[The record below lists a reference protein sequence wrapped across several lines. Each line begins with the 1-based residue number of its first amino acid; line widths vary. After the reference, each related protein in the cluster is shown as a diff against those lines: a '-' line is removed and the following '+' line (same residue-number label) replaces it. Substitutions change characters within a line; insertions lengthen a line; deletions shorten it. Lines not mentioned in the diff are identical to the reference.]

1 MKSRRHLLHAATT
14 DDETPYN
21 VVLTHCTADFDSLAS
36 AVGLAKLWSTERKSV
51 PTTLVVD
58 DVDEENPNTEQPDHY
73 STPDTFNP
81 TYVVLPRGAHPGV
94 AKFLSL
100 HKHLFPIKSLRDLPN
115 PENLDK
121 LGLVDAQRRERIGPA
136 GPLLAYAKRIT
147 VVDHHV
153 ESNTDIPEAEDY
165 VVDNVGSVTTL
176 IVEKLRK
183 ERVDVTP
190 PEATLLAL
198 GIHAD
203 TGSLCFDSTTPRD
216 ATALAW
222 AMRNGASQ
230 AAIAEHAHSTL
241 STEQQLVLTQSLAQ
255 INTTRVDG
263 VSVSTV
269 LLRADGFINGLA
281 AVTKDV
287 LDLSSSDVLIMAVI
301 YDSKSKT
308 IGGNNKN
315 RQGGGGG
322 GGTGKKGKN
331 NKNFKKRVGK
341 EFVQE
346 MEEEGGRGMRDNW
359 KMGVDAERRKSL
371 MNAFEKKDVDG
382 SGYLDS
388 QEIKS
393 ALKGGGVVASE
404 ELVDNLME
412 EMDKN
417 RDGRVDFEEF
427 FAFAK
432 KLQLQIDIEEG
443 KVPATMILIGRAKA
457 GFHLK
462 SVNLA
467 KLFEEFGG
475 GGHAKAASATTRLAD
490 FSEGKAVLQ
499 RTLDKLIVSAQIQQ
513 PIVRDFMTSPVLV
526 VNQDMVETDVE
537 ELFQRSSVRALPVV
551 NEKEQLVGMVTYKEL
566 AAAQT
571 RYANKV
577 KKKQKQM
584 GGDGQGGDVM
594 IAGTKVKAWML
605 QHVRTVA
612 TKTTLSDAEKI
623 LLEGDF
629 GVIPVVDGEDEVV
642 VGLIT
647 RTDLLRQHQY
657 YDSGTLHY
665 NNKAFADRIADR
677 KPLVELRKKLKEFD
691 LEE

>member
-255 INTTRVDG
+255 INTTHVDG